1 VKELSSRF
9 DAPIPRR
16 IVKAIKQSAASVL
29 DETMAAASGWVSEP
43 GSSSPPSQGGG
54 GAGGVTEV
62 EKEEDNLCVRTP
74 NHWACRGVA
83 HTQTLTVPSFKVC
96 VLRVM
101 VRDEGV

>member
-1 VKELSSRF
+1 LSSRF

-43 GSSSPPSQGGG
+43 GSSSSSSSQGGG
-54 GAGGVTEV
+54 EGDGKEV
-62 EKEEDNLCVRTP
+62 EKEDNLCVRTP

-96 VLRVM
+96 V
-101 VRDEGV
+101 EE